1 MYRLILTTLMA
12 IATIAQV
19 AAQDTYRYKRHGEYK
34 DDTQA
39 RWAIDAHIGGNATI
53 GAHHSG
59 GNAPLYR
66 IGSTSQTGM
75 LTSLHAEYYIPGTQ
89 WSVKG
94 GYEHEEIS
102 YLKGDINSDLNQ
114 LMVGGRW
121 RPVPGD
127 WWVQPYVGADVLW
140 AIDAERHE
148 LNTDATLSQERYQYH
163 IGGTARMPR
172 FSAGPVVGADIY
184 IFSHIALQAQYG
196 FRLGFCS
203 HSHADYTDNKGAGTT
218 VYHGQIH
225 RHVLSVGLKVD
236 FPFHFT
242 EGDGRGLLQ
251 GILDS
256 Y

>member
-1 MYRLILTTLMA
+1 MTMLMA
-12 IATIAQV
+12 IATVVQV

-34 DDTQA
+34 DDSQA

-53 GAHHSG
+53 GAHRSG
-59 GNAPLYR
+59 GNAPLFR
-66 IGSTSQTGM
+66 MGAASQTGM
-75 LTSLHAEYYIPGTQ
+75 LTSLHAEYYIPNSQ
-89 WSVKG
+89 WSVKA

-102 YLKGDINSDLNQ
+102 YLKGDANSDLNQ
-114 LMVGGRW
+114 LMAGGRW
-121 RPVPGD
+121 RPAPTD

-140 AIDAERHE
+140 AIDAGRDD
-148 LNTDATLSQERYQYH
+148 LASDITMPQEGYQYH
-163 IGGTARMPR
+163 IGGQTRTPR
-172 FSAGPVVGADIY
+172 FSAGPVLGADVY

-196 FRLGFCS
+196 FRLGFGS
-203 HSHADYTDNKGAGTT
+203 HNHAVYTDNKEATPT

-242 EGDGRGLLQ
+242 EGDSRGLLQ